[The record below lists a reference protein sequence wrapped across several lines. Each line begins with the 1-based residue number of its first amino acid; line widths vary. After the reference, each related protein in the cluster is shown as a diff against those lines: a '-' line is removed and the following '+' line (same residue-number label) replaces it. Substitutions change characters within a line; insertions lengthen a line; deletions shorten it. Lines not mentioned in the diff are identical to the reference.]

1 MNNCPR
7 CGSQTERVSQTIIC
21 KCGWTYSKKKESS
34 QATVIVGMILA
45 FTLVAGSLFHF
56 FQWGSHGF
64 SILFASPSEK
74 IKICMD
80 LKKYDCVE
88 HNYQSSFEKTGDVS
102 FLEKLGEIQF
112 KRGKFDLAKK
122 TYSLYFSKQSNSV
135 KKSKDIYKAAY
146 YYAHSL
152 AKTGDIELA
161 IQYFD
166 NILTNKPHVLMVTVM
181 ESYLEVLV
189 SYNRIRKAREL
200 LAWINQENKG
210 SVDTVDQIQVW
221 RKKFNI

>member
-7 CGSQTERVSQTIIC
+7 CGAQTKKVSQTLIC
-21 KCGWTYSKKKESS
+21 KCGWTYSKKKETS
-34 QATVIVGMILA
+34 QKTVIIGMVLA
-45 FTLVAGSLFHF
+45 FTLVTGSLFHF
-56 FQWGSHGF
+56 FQWGSHAF
-64 SILFASPSEK
+64 SILFASPSDK

-88 HNYQSSFEKTGDVS
+88 HAYQVSYNKTNDVS

-112 KRGKFDLAKK
+112 KREKYDSASQ
-122 TYSLYFSKQSNSV
+122 TYNLYFSN
-135 KKSKDIYKAAY
+135 KKGKSSKAAY

-152 AKTGDIELA
+152 VKTGNVESA

-166 NILTNKPHVLMVTVM
+166 VILKSKPHVLMVTVM

-189 SYNRIRKAREL
+189 SHNRIRKAKEI
-200 LAWINQENKG
+200 LAWIDKENKG
-210 SVDTVDQIQVW
+210 AVDTVNQIQVW
-221 RKKFNI
+221 RKKYNI